1 MLSINI
7 TNQRLNVV
15 LLHSYLENQRI
26 LEKCFI
32 FFFNLFQTLFVK
44 FVKVLSV
51 LSVLYINLGK
61 QMKSHTG
68 KTYTY
73 PYFLTPIIPTF
84 SLLFPN
90 FCVLSVFYINLGK
103 RMKSHTG
110 KTYTYPFYLTP
121 IIPTFSLLFCV
132 LSVLYINLGKQMK
145 SHTGKT
151 YTYPN
156 FLTPII
162 STFSLL
168 MSPPFR
174 VGRHIVFPRVS
185 VRLSHFK
192 SLCFPLNI
200 YSVLVVYLTITILE
214 FIY

>member
-1 MLSINI
+1 MKNYPICSAFNI
-7 TNQRLNVV
+7 TNQRVNIV
-15 LLHSYLENQRI
+15 LLHSYLEKQSI
-26 LEKCFI
+26 LEKMFH

-44 FVKVLSV
+44 FVKASSV
-51 LSVLYINLGK
+51 PSVLYINLGK

-68 KTYTY
+68 ITYTY

-90 FCVLSVFYINLGK
+90 FCVLSV
-103 RMKSHTG
+103 
-110 KTYTYPFYLTP
+110 
-121 IIPTFSLLFCV
+121 
-132 LSVLYINLGKQMK
+132 LYINLGKQMK
-145 SHTGKT
+145 SHTGIT
-151 YTYPN
+151 NTNPY

-162 STFSLL
+162 PTFSLL

-174 VGRHIVFPRVS
+174 VGRHIVFPRAS